1 MNEYLK
7 LFIFSSSI
15 ALILLALHSFALESI
30 LHNAWPFMVIFYFL
44 QSVVLLFVQK
54 LIVRG
59 NHQNFVFFVIGSISF
74 RLLSSLIAA
83 IAYLLLIGHQKT
95 AFIILFFALY
105 LLFLGFEL
113 FALMS
118 NLRSNFEKRPN

>member
-7 LFIFSSSI
+7 LFLFSLFT
-15 ALILLALHSFALESI
+15 ALILLVLQAFVLEDI
-30 LHNAWPFMVIFYFL
+30 HNAWPFMVIFYFL
-44 QSVVLLFVQK
+44 QSAILLFVLK
-54 LIVRG
+54 LIVSG

-74 RLLSSLIAA
+74 RLLTSLIAA

-95 AFIILFFALY
+95 GFIILFFALY

>member
-1 MNEYLK
+1 MKEYLK
-7 LFIFSSSI
+7 LFLFSLFT
-15 ALILLALHSFALESI
+15 ALILLVLQAFVLEVI
-30 LHNAWPFMVIFYFL
+30 HNAWPFMVIFYFL
-44 QSVVLLFVQK
+44 QSAVLLFVQK
-54 LIVRG
+54 LIVSG

-74 RLLSSLIAA
+74 RLLTSLIAA

-95 AFIILFFALY
+95 GFIILFFTLY